1 MSRAVLLLG
10 APMCFI
16 LQARPVRLMLKE
28 TFYLVLRNPPGII
41 LSLLPAPQ
49 QAMLALSDDEA
60 MRLIYGDDAPVVAA
74 VANEEESDVDV
85 PEWDGEGEE
94 DYEDSEDS
102 YDDED
107 GSDEDF

>member
-16 LQARPVRLMLKE
+16 VQARPVKLMWKE
-28 TFYLVLRNPPGII
+28 LLYLLLRNPPGIV

-60 MRLIYGDDAPVVAA
+60 MRLIYGDDAPVA
-74 VANEEESDVDV
+74 VVDDEESDADI
-85 PEWDGEGEE
+85 PEWDDEE
-94 DYEDSEDS
+94 DEEEDVGDS

-107 GSDEDF
+107 EDSEEDF